1 MTLQSAKY
9 LTGYYKSDTRKAHNK
24 QTVLN
29 LHHKRYKS
37 RNTKKTNQNPKN

>member
-1 MTLQSAKY
+1 MYQ
-9 LTGYYKSDTRKAHNK
+9 SDTRKAHNK

-37 RNTKKTNQNPKN
+37 SRHTKKTT